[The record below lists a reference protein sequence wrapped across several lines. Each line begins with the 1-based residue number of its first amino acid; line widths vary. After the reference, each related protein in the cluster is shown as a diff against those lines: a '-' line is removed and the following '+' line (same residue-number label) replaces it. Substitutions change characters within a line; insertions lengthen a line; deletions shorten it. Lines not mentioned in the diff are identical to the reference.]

1 MRFFDPSLIVLL
13 VLAAL
18 AAVISGAAPVQAQAY
33 RSEATGLQVVVPE
46 GWDGTQAIDETAL
59 PGRATYRFEATAP
72 ALSGAVLVIE
82 RVTGL
87 NPLAEERFRRG
98 QVQFGYHGLRPTAGL
113 PESAMVFGPGA
124 GVALA
129 AGEQTGRVYFVQRG
143 RIYWAVHL
151 SAPASALAE
160 RPDLL
165 DALAAGVRLSDTRVA
180 PDGGES

>member
-129 AGEQTGRVYFVQRG
+129 AGGAW
-143 RIYWAVHL
+143 WA
-151 SAPASALAE
+151 
-160 RPDLL
+160 R
-165 DALAAGVRLSDTRVA
+165 AG
-180 PDGGES
+180 